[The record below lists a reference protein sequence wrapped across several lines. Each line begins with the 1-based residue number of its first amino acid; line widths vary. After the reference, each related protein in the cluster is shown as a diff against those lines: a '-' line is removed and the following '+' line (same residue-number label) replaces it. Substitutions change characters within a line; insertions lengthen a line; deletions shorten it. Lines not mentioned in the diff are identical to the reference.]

1 MRRLCFVAILLV
13 GWPSP
18 TVVTS
23 PETGSIQGR
32 VLLTSKV
39 RGNPLP
45 TTAYSPRAIERY
57 EPKAAPEIQNVLV
70 YLRDVVYRGT
80 LPPTPREIVQE
91 HESFVPRVAAV
102 TKGSTV
108 SFPNADPIFHNVF
121 SLSGTGPFDLG
132 RYPSPQTRTRTF
144 IRSGLVKVFCHIH
157 SQMSASIV
165 VFDHPFFAAP
175 DGTGT
180 FVLRDIPPGQY
191 TIVGWHERIGER
203 SRPIEVTAG
212 QSVDVT
218 LSLPVEELR

>member
-1 MRRLCFVAILLV
+1 MRRLFVVALLLV
-13 GWPSP
+13 AWPSP
-18 TVVTS
+18 VATV
-23 PETGSIQGR
+23 PETGTIQGR

-45 TTAYSPRAIERY
+45 TAAYTPRAVERY

-91 HESFVPRVAAV
+91 HEAFVPHVAAV
-102 TKGSTV
+102 TRGSTV

-121 SLSGTGPFDLG
+121 SLSGSGPFDLG
-132 RYPSPQTRTRTF
+132 RYPSPQTRTRIFTKP
-144 IRSGLVKVFCHIH
+144 GLVKVFCHIH

-165 VFDHPFFAAP
+165 VFDHPFFVAP
-175 DGTGT
+175 DMTGS
-180 FVLRDIPPGQY
+180 FVLRDVPPGRY

-203 SRPIEVTAG
+203 SRPIDVAPGEPVE
-212 QSVDVT
+212 VT